1 MEWNRW
7 LNVDFEIIFYENIM
21 KEIFSEECLD
31 IVLVFQDQKVF
42 FRFLK
47 MVEFFLEIREF
58 IEEEFIMNGEVS
70 WEEMGGVVG
79 GVDVRLVLNDFLL
92 AINRE
97 MVELS

>member
-92 AINRE
+92 AINGE